1 MKTRLPFQRA
11 TRTAGNIT
19 LPSGGNESPAYT
31 IVMLNDTAMYSKGM
45 VKKVIASK
53 AIFGRDPGSTVA
65 FSEDDETVSLKHAAI
80 ERDNQHYFLIHL
92 SHSNP
97 TLLNGKPISEV
108 GFKTILQNGDVVQL
122 SRTGPRFEF
131 SILPPQRANN
141 LTQRFQAF
149 VKQSLRP
156 YQVAIITL
164 IAILSVALGLLAYQ
178 YFKYEPLL
186 TLSQTIQQRHNEDTQ
201 KIIELNRQNEDLQ
214 NLLKKE
220 FLFNKTVPMPAG
232 SLPAPLPVK
241 RSEGSISQ
249 LNGSIYMIRAKT
261 IDLTYSD
268 GSVQH
273 IDLTPAQAWTGT
285 GFLCTD
291 GRFITARHVIEPWMF
306 FGKSDSDMIKLNLI
320 STQGGK
326 VSVSFEAQSSNM
338 LTFRFTNQ
346 AFAINKA
353 TDCNTIGTTASGE
366 SVALV
371 KAIPQEDWAVMRTSY
386 KSGALTLAP
395 QLSGQLSQT
404 ETLHV
409 LGYPSGE
416 MFQDKNRLEPL
427 YSTTTVA
434 QSGIKNGFINV
445 SNRTFDTG
453 NSGGPVFVQKE
464 NKFWV
469 VGIVASKIGEIGRIV
484 PIIVLP

>member
-11 TRTAGNIT
+11 TRRAENIA
-19 LPSGGNESPAYT
+19 LPSGENESPSYT
-31 IVMLNDTAMYSKGM
+31 IVMLNDTAIYSKGM
-45 VKKVIASK
+45 VKKIIAPK

-65 FSEDDETVSLKHAAI
+65 FSQDDETVSLKHAAI

-92 SHSNP
+92 SYSNP
-97 TLLNGKPISEV
+97 TLLNGKPINEV
-108 GFKTILQNGDVVQL
+108 GFKTILQNGDVIQL
-122 SRTGPRFEF
+122 SRIGPRFEF
-131 SILPPQRANN
+131 SILAPQRTNN
-141 LTQRFQAF
+141 LTQRFHAF
-149 VKQSLRP
+149 VKKSLRP

-164 IAILSVALGLLAYQ
+164 IAILVVALGLLAYQ

-186 TLSQTIQQRHNEDTQ
+186 TLSQTIQQQHTEDAQ
-201 KIIELNRQNEDLQ
+201 KIIELNRQNEDMQ

-220 FLFNKTVPMPAG
+220 FLFNKTVSIPAG
-232 SLPAPLPVK
+232 SRLAK
-241 RSEGSISQ
+241 RSEGNISQ
-249 LNGSIYMIRAKT
+249 LNSSIYMIRAKT

-326 VSVSFEAQSSNM
+326 VTVSFEAQSSNR

-346 AFAINKA
+346 AFAINQA

-366 SVALV
+366 SVALI
-371 KAIPQEDWAVMRTSY
+371 KAIPQEDWAVMRTAY
-386 KSGALTLAP
+386 KSGVLTLAP
-395 QLSGQLSQT
+395 QLSCQLSQA

-469 VGIVASKIGEIGRIV
+469 VGIVASKIGEIGRII